1 MGYTIT
7 NINDIVG
14 NGGQSI
20 EYLLNERGF
29 SARFQLGSIIK
40 TFIKPNP
47 NSGFFVLGGV
57 GYLEHKIYIDVDN
70 SRASYFSDHNLTGY
84 DKKTSGLM
92 LSGMFGY
99 MYLSNSRGLNLYIGI
114 EAVTAFT
121 QNVRAWDFVSNT
133 QLNEKRIDIFFGPK
147 FGIMAAIYKKGKKEI
162 FYYK

>member
-1 MGYTIT
+1 M
-7 NINDIVG
+7 
-14 NGGQSI
+14 
-20 EYLLNERGF
+20 
-29 SARFQLGSIIK
+29 GSIIK

-47 NSGFFVLGGV
+47 NSGFFVLGGI

-70 SRASYFSDHNLTGY
+70 SRASYFSADNLTGY

-121 QNVRAWDFVSNT
+121 KNVRAWDFVSNT

-147 FGIMAAIYKKGKKEI
+147 FGIMAAIYIAPLCMSTGLSSRAQSLPQAGVRWVRIPCSETSG
-162 FYYK
+162 